1 MCIEA
6 YENYSCSSINSEDI
20 KESDEPNF
28 KYNNGNN
35 KKILNN
41 INLDI
46 NKNLFKNNE
55 NDGND
60 ETLNKNKQI
69 VSNSKKCNID
79 ITKEII
85 EDGDFIIYNGFKY
98 KLNNII
104 ILILK
109 YFYINTYILYLRI
122 FIFYI

>member
-20 KESDEPNF
+20 KESNEPNI
-28 KYNNGNN
+28 KYNNGIN

-98 KLNNII
+98 KLNNIM

-109 YFYINTYILYLRI
+109 YF
-122 FIFYI
+122 